1 MIDGQEQYKSALRTL
16 NQEVKELKEKLEE
29 EGHQRKKDLEAKE
42 TVEKELATLLGQVET
57 AKADVVKEFKDS

>member
-1 MIDGQEQYKSALRTL
+1 MTDGQEKYKSALRTL

-29 EGHQRKKDLEAKE
+29 ESHQRKKDLEAKE

-57 AKADVVKEFKDS
+57 AKADVVKEFKD